1 MIKGK
6 LEEIQILVQNFK
18 QEGIMMQWQP
28 ETPSIA
34 DLLEESILSR
44 SMVASDK
51 LLSADRKKLVR
62 EILENPEGYNK
73 NSNSSVELFFV
84 ICEILLNTTKH
95 GSKLALLVLN
105 ENKIEE
111 RIHDFDPLMMS
122 DEQLSMLE
130 EKLIKLENKLSYNM
144 TEKALFDWA

>member
-73 NSNSSVELFFV
+73 NSNSSVELFCV

-122 DEQLSMLE
+122 DE
-130 EKLIKLENKLSYNM
+130 
-144 TEKALFDWA
+144 